1 MGNGSMFWNKI
12 TEWIESLGFPDISE
26 FEAKLILLAAFLVL
40 LFILWLVFRKMRLWY
55 WKTNI
60 QIETLKRIDDR
71 LHNVE
76 GKLSTGVVKVIEM
89 IEEQPSTT
97 DGGQPTTETVPEN
110 AVLEFVGLTVVG
122 RSGKIYTEAELEV
135 QIRE

>member
-1 MGNGSMFWNKI
+1 MENSSMFWNKI
-12 TEWIESLGFPDISE
+12 TEWLGSLGFLDISE
-26 FEAKLILLAAFLVL
+26 FEAKLILLTTFLVL

-55 WKTNI
+55 WKTDI
-60 QIETLKRIDDR
+60 QVETLKRIDER

-76 GKLSTGVVKVIEM
+76 EKLVPGVVKVIELM
-89 IEEQPSTT
+89 EESPSTR
-97 DGGQPTTETVPEN
+97 DREEPTPETVPEKS
-110 AVLEFVGLTVVG
+110 APEFVGLTVVG

>member
-1 MGNGSMFWNKI
+1 MDNSSMFWNKI
-12 TEWIESLGFPDISE
+12 TKWFESLGSPGISE
-26 FEAKLILLAAFLVL
+26 FETKLILLTAFLVL

-60 QIETLKRIDDR
+60 QVETLKRIDDR

-76 GKLSTGVVKVIEM
+76 EKLSPGVVKVIEM
-89 IEEQPSTT
+89 MEETPSSAEAEE
-97 DGGQPTTETVPEN
+97 PTSETVPEK
-110 AVLEFVGLTVVG
+110 VIPELVGLTAVG

>member
-1 MGNGSMFWNKI
+1 MDNSSMFWNKI
-12 TEWIESLGFPDISE
+12 TEWLESLGFLDISE
-26 FEAKLILLAAFLVL
+26 FEAKLILLTAFLVL

-55 WKTNI
+55 WKTDI
-60 QIETLKRIDDR
+60 QVETLKRIDER

-76 GKLSTGVVKVIEM
+76 EKLVPGVVKVIELM
-89 IEEQPSTT
+89 EESPSTR
-97 DGGQPTTETVPEN
+97 DREEPTPETVPEKS
-110 AVLEFVGLTVVG
+110 APEFVGLTVVG